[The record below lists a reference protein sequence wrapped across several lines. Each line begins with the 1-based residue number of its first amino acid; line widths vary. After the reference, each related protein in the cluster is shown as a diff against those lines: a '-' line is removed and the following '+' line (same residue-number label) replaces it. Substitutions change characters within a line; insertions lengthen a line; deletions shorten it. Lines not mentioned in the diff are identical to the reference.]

1 MVRYCRRFAEE
12 SAVPDTAL
20 VNSDMQSALGEARQ
34 AYADRNTK
42 SFARHQDALQA
53 MPGGNTRTTLHTSPF
68 PLTVVRGEGCRLWD
82 ADGHEYIDVLGEYTA
97 GIYGHS
103 HPVIRAAIDRALNH
117 GWNYGGRNANE
128 AKLSQMIAERMPSID
143 LVRFTNSGTE
153 GNVMALAGARVFAQ
167 RKGRTKATKVMVFH
181 GGYHGGVLYFVSGG
195 SPVNIPYEYIVAP
208 YNDIEG
214 SRALL
219 ARHGEEVFAVL
230 VEPMQGSHGCLPGDV
245 DFLKMLRE
253 ETGTRGITLIF
264 DEVMTS
270 RLSPGGL
277 QAKYDVI
284 PDMTTLGKYIGGG
297 MSFGAFGGRRDI
309 MELFDPTKPDSL
321 PHAGT
326 FNNNALTMAAGVAGY
341 GEVYTPAAAK
351 ELNDRGDRIR
361 ERLNAIC
368 ARHKVAFQFSGIGSM
383 MTAHATTRPIRTAA
397 DIAAGSQD
405 AKELF
410 FFDMM
415 AAGIWIARRGFIA
428 LNIMIGEAEADRF
441 VAAVEEFVTA
451 RKALLQPK

>member
-1 MVRYCRRFAEE
+1 
-12 SAVPDTAL
+12 
-20 VNSDMQSALGEARQ
+20 
-34 AYADRNTK
+34 
-42 SFARHQDALQA
+42 
-53 MPGGNTRTTLHTSPF
+53 
-68 PLTVVRGEGCRLWD
+68 
-82 ADGHEYIDVLGEYTA
+82 VLGEYTA

-103 HPVIRAAIDRALNH
+103 HPVIRAAIDKALDH
-117 GWNYGGRNANE
+117 GWNYAGRNSHE
-128 AKLSQMIAERMPSID
+128 GKLAQLIVDRMPSID

-167 RKGRTKATKVMVFH
+167 RNGRPKATKVMVFH

-195 SPVNIPYEYIVAP
+195 SPVNIPYDFVVAP

-214 SRALL
+214 TRALF
-219 ARHGEEVFAVL
+219 AKHGDEVFATL
-230 VEPMQGSHGCLPGDV
+230 VEPMQGSHGCLPGDPA
-245 DFLKMLRE
+245 FLKMVRE
-253 ETGTRGITLIF
+253 ETKARGITLIF

-277 QAKYDVI
+277 QGKLGVI

-309 MELFDPTKPDSL
+309 MELFDPTKPDAL

-326 FNNNALTMAAGVAGY
+326 FNNNVLTMAAGVAGY
-341 GEVYTPAAAK
+341 GEVYTPAAADA
-351 ELNDRGDRIR
+351 LNARGEKIR
-361 ERLNAIC
+361 TRLNAIC
-368 ARHKVAFQFSGIGSM
+368 QKAGVAFQFSGIGSM

-397 DIAAGSQD
+397 DIAASNQD

-410 FFDMM
+410 YFDMA
-415 AAGIWIARRGFIA
+415 AAGIWIARRGFVA
-428 LNIMIGEAEADRF
+428 LNIMIGDAEGDRF

-451 RKALLQPK
+451 RKALLKG

>member
-1 MVRYCRRFAEE
+1 M
-12 SAVPDTAL
+12 PDQAL
-20 VNSDMQSALGEARQ
+20 VNSDLQSALAEAKQ
-34 AYADRNTK
+34 AYVDRNPT
-42 SFARHQDALQA
+42 SFARHQDACVA
-53 MPGGNTRTTLHTSPF
+53 MPGGNTRTTLHNAPF
-68 PLTVVRGEGCRLWD
+68 PLTVVRGAGCKLWD

-103 HPVIRAAIDRALNH
+103 HPVIRKAIDKALDH
-117 GWNYGGRNANE
+117 GWNFAGRNE
-128 AKLSQMIAERMPSID
+128 SEGKLAKLVVDRMPSID

-167 RKGRTKATKVMVFH
+167 RNGRAKATKVMVFH

-195 SPVNIPYEYIVAP
+195 SPVNMPYEYIVAP
-208 YNDIEG
+208 YNDVEG
-214 SRALL
+214 TRALL
-219 ARHGEEVFAVL
+219 AKHGEELFAVL
-230 VEPMQGSHGCLPGDV
+230 LEPMQGSGGCLPGNL
-245 DFLKMLRE
+245 DFLQMVRS
-253 ETGTRGITLIF
+253 ETKARGITMIF

-277 QAKYDVI
+277 QEKTGVI

-326 FNNNALTMAAGVAGY
+326 FNNNVLTMAAGVAGY
-341 GEVYTPAAAK
+341 GEVYTPEAAK
-351 ELNDRGDRIR
+351 MLNDRGDKIR

-368 ARHKVAFQFSGIGSM
+368 RKAGVEFQFSGIGSM
-383 MTAHATTRPIRTAA
+383 MTAHATTRPIRNATDLA
-397 DIAAGSQD
+397 SSNQD

-410 FFDMM
+410 YFDMV
-415 AAGIWIARRGFIA
+415 AAGIWIARRGFVA
-428 LNIMIGEAEADRF
+428 LNIMIGDAEGDRF
-441 VAAVEEFVTA
+441 VAAVEEFVSA
-451 RKALLQPK
+451 RKALLQPS

>member
-1 MVRYCRRFAEE
+1 M
-12 SAVPDTAL
+12 PDQAL
-20 VNSDMQSALGEARQ
+20 VNSDMQSALVEARQ
-34 AYADRNTK
+34 AYADANPK
-42 SFARHQDALQA
+42 SLGRHHEACEA

-103 HPVIRAAIDRALNH
+103 HPVIRAAIDKALNH
-117 GWNYGGRNANE
+117 GWNFAGRNENE
-128 AKLSQMIAERMPSID
+128 GKLAKLVADRIPSID

-153 GNVMALAGARVFAQ
+153 GNVMALAGARVYAQ
-167 RKGRTKATKVMVFH
+167 RTGRSKATKVMVFH

-195 SPVNIPYEYIVAP
+195 SPVNIPYEYVVAP

-214 SRALL
+214 TRALL
-219 ARHGEEVFAVL
+219 AKHGEELFAVL
-230 VEPMQGSHGCLPGDV
+230 LEPMQGSHGCLPGDV
-245 DFLKMLRE
+245 EFLRMVRE
-253 ETGTRGITLIF
+253 ETKARGITMIF

-277 QAKYDVI
+277 QGKYGI
-284 PDMTTLGKYIGGG
+284 TPDMTTLGKYIGGG

-309 MELFDPTKPDSL
+309 MELFDPTKADSL

-326 FNNNALTMAAGVAGY
+326 FNNNVLTMAAGVAGF
-341 GEVYTPAAAK
+341 GEVYTPQAAK
-351 ELNDRGDRIR
+351 ELNDRGDSIR

-368 ARHKVAFQFSGIGSM
+368 RKHQVAFQFSGIGSM
-383 MTAHATTRPIRTAA
+383 MTAHATSRPIRTAA
-397 DIAAGSQD
+397 DIAGGSQD

-410 FFDMM
+410 YFDMM
-415 AAGIWIARRGFIA
+415 AAGIWIARRGFVA
-428 LNIMIGEAEADRF
+428 LNIMIGEAEGDRF

-451 RKALLQPK
+451 RKALLKA

>member
-1 MVRYCRRFAEE
+1 M
-12 SAVPDTAL
+12 PDQAL
-20 VNSDMQSALGEARQ
+20 VNSDLQSALVEARQ
-34 AYADRNTK
+34 AYADANPK
-42 SFARHQDALQA
+42 SFVRQQEACEA
-53 MPGGNTRTTLHTSPF
+53 MPGGNTRTTLHNSPF

-103 HPVIRAAIDRALNH
+103 HPVIRAAVDKALNN
-117 GWNYGGRNANE
+117 GWNYGGRNENE
-128 AKLSQMIAERMPSID
+128 AKLAKLVADRMPSID

-153 GNVMALAGARVFAQ
+153 GNVMALAGARVYAQ
-167 RKGRTKATKVMVFH
+167 RKGRTRATKVMVFH

-195 SPVNIPYEYIVAP
+195 SPVNIPYDYVVAP

-214 SRALL
+214 TRALL
-219 ARHGEEVFAVL
+219 ARHGEELFAVL
-230 VEPMQGSHGCLPGDV
+230 LEPMQGSHGCLPGSV
-245 DFLKMLRE
+245 EFLRMVRE
-253 ETGTRGITLIF
+253 ETKARGITMIF

-270 RLSPGGL
+270 RLAPGGL
-277 QAKYDVI
+277 QEKHGVI

-309 MELFDPTKPDSL
+309 MELFDPTKADSL

-341 GEVYTPAAAK
+341 GEVYTPAAAA
-351 ELNDRGDRIR
+351 ELNARGEKIR

-368 ARHKVAFQFSGIGSM
+368 KKHDVAFQFSGIGSM
-383 MTAHATTRPIRTAA
+383 MTAHATSRPIKTAA
-397 DIAAGSQD
+397 DIASGSQD

-410 FFDMM
+410 YFDMM
-415 AAGIWIARRGFIA
+415 AAGIWIARRGFVA
-428 LNIMIGEAEADRF
+428 LNIMIGEAEGDRF

>member
-1 MVRYCRRFAEE
+1 M
-12 SAVPDTAL
+12 PDTQL
-20 VNSDMQSALGEARQ
+20 VNSDLQSALTEARQ
-34 AYADRNTK
+34 AYIDRNPK
-42 SFARHQDALQA
+42 SLARHEEALVA
-53 MPGGNTRTTLHTSPF
+53 MPGGNTRTTLHNSPF
-68 PLTVVRGEGCRLWD
+68 PLTVVKGAGCRLWD

-103 HPVIRAAIDRALNH
+103 HPVIRKALDRALDN
-117 GWNYGGRNANE
+117 GWNFAGRNENE
-128 AKLSQMIAERMPSID
+128 GKLAKLVVDRIPSMD

-167 RKGRTKATKVMVFH
+167 RKGRKAATKVMVFH

-195 SPVNIPYEYIVAP
+195 SPVNMPYEYVVAP
-208 YNDIEG
+208 YNDVEG
-214 SRALL
+214 TRALL
-219 ARHGEEVFAVL
+219 ARHGEELFAVL
-230 VEPMQGSHGCLPGDV
+230 LEPMQGSHGCLPGNL
-245 DFLKMLRE
+245 DFLKMVRE
-253 ETGTRGITLIF
+253 ETRTRGITMIF

-270 RLSPGGL
+270 RLAPGGL
-277 QAKYDVI
+277 QEKTGVI

-309 MELFDPTKPDSL
+309 MELFDPTKPDHL

-351 ELNDRGDRIR
+351 ELNDRGDRLR
-361 ERLNAIC
+361 EKLNGIC
-368 ARHKVAFQFSGIGSM
+368 KKAGVAFQFSGIGSM

-397 DIAAGSQD
+397 DIATSNQD

-410 FFDMM
+410 FFDMS
-415 AAGIWIARRGFIA
+415 AAGIWIARRGFVA
-428 LNIMIGEAEADRF
+428 LNIMIGDAEADRF
-441 VAAVEEFVTA
+441 AGAVEEFVTA
-451 RKALLQPK
+451 RKALLKPS

>member
-1 MVRYCRRFAEE
+1 M
-12 SAVPDTAL
+12 PDQVL
-20 VNSDMQSALGEARQ
+20 VNSDLQSALDEARQ
-34 AYADRNTK
+34 AYAGRNPK
-42 SFARHQDALQA
+42 SLTRHQEACEA
-53 MPGGNTRTTLHTSPF
+53 MPGGNTRTTLHNSPF

-103 HPVIRAAIDRALNH
+103 HPAIRAAIDRALNH
-117 GWNYGGRNANE
+117 GWNYGGRNENE
-128 AKLSQMIAERMPSID
+128 ARLAKLVADRMPSID

-153 GNVMALAGARVFAQ
+153 GNVMALAGARVYAQ

-195 SPVNIPYEYIVAP
+195 SPVNIPYDYVVAP
-208 YNDIEG
+208 YNDVEG
-214 SRALL
+214 TRALL
-219 ARHGEEVFAVL
+219 ARHGEELFAVL
-230 VEPMQGSHGCLPGDV
+230 LEPMQGSHGCLPGDL
-245 DFLKMLRE
+245 DFLRMVRE
-253 ETGTRGITLIF
+253 ETRARGITMIF

-277 QAKYDVI
+277 QEKTGVI

-309 MELFDPTKPDSL
+309 MELFDPTKPDHL

-326 FNNNALTMAAGVAGY
+326 FNNNALTMAAGAAGY
-341 GEVYTPAAAK
+341 GEVYTPQAAK
-351 ELNDRGDRIR
+351 ELNDRGEKIR

-368 ARHKVAFQFSGIGSM
+368 RREKVAFQFSGIGSM
-383 MTAHATTRPIRTAA
+383 MTAHATTRPIKSAA
-397 DIAAGSQD
+397 DIASGSQD

-415 AAGIWIARRGFIA
+415 EAGIWIARRGFVA
-428 LNIMIGEAEADRF
+428 LNLMIGEAEGDRF

-451 RKALLQPK
+451 RKALLRAQ

>member
-1 MVRYCRRFAEE
+1 M
-12 SAVPDTAL
+12 PDQAL
-20 VNSDMQSALGEARQ
+20 VNSDLQSALTEVKQ
-34 AYADRNTK
+34 AYIDRNPK
-42 SFARHQDALQA
+42 SFSRHQDACVA
-53 MPGGNTRTTLHTSPF
+53 MPGGNTRTTLHNSPF

-117 GWNYGGRNANE
+117 GWNYGGRNENE
-128 AKLSQMIAERMPSID
+128 GKLAKLIADRMPSID

-195 SPVNIPYEYIVAP
+195 SPVNMPYEYVVAP
-208 YNDIEG
+208 YNDVEG
-214 SRALL
+214 TRALL
-219 ARHGEEVFAVL
+219 AKHGEELFAVL
-230 VEPMQGSHGCLPGDV
+230 LEPMQGSHGCLPGDV
-245 DFLKMLRE
+245 DFLKAVRE
-253 ETGTRGITLIF
+253 ETSARGITMIF

-277 QAKYDVI
+277 QAKHGVI

-297 MSFGAFGGRRDI
+297 MSFGAFGGKREI
-309 MELFDPTKPDSL
+309 MELFDPTKPDAL

-341 GEVYTPAAAK
+341 GEVYTPDAAK

-368 ARHKVAFQFSGIGSM
+368 RSAGVAFQFSGIGSM
-383 MTAHATTRPIRTAA
+383 MTAHATSRPIRTAA
-397 DIAAGSQD
+397 DIASSNQD

-410 FFDMM
+410 FFDMS
-415 AAGIWIARRGFIA
+415 AAGIWVARRGFVA
-428 LNIMIGEAEADRF
+428 LNIMIGDAEGDRF
-441 VAAVEEFVTA
+441 VAAVEEFVSA
-451 RKALLQPK
+451 RKALLKAA

>member
-1 MVRYCRRFAEE
+1 
-12 SAVPDTAL
+12 
-20 VNSDMQSALGEARQ
+20 
-34 AYADRNTK
+34 
-42 SFARHQDALQA
+42 
-53 MPGGNTRTTLHTSPF
+53 MPGGNTRTTLHNSPF

-103 HPVIRAAIDRALNH
+103 HPVIRAAIDKALDH
-117 GWNYGGRNANE
+117 GWNFGGRNENE
-128 AKLSQMIAERMPSID
+128 GKLAKLIADRMPSID

-153 GNVMALAGARVFAQ
+153 GNVMALAGARVYAQ

-195 SPVNIPYEYIVAP
+195 SPVNMPYEYGVAP

-214 SRALL
+214 TRALL
-219 ARHGEEVFAVL
+219 AKHGEELFAVL
-230 VEPMQGSHGCLPGDV
+230 LEPMQGSHGCLPGDV
-245 DFLKMLRE
+245 DFLKAVRE
-253 ETGTRGITLIF
+253 ETRARGITMIF

-277 QAKYDVI
+277 QGKHGVI

-297 MSFGAFGGRRDI
+297 MSFGAFGGKREI
-309 MELFDPTKPDSL
+309 MELFDPTKPDAL

-341 GEVYTPAAAK
+341 GEVYTAEAAK

-368 ARHKVAFQFSGIGSM
+368 RSAGVAFQFSGIGSM
-383 MTAHATTRPIRTAA
+383 MTAHATARPIRTAA
-397 DIAAGSQD
+397 DIATSNQD

-410 FFDMM
+410 FFDMS
-415 AAGIWIARRGFIA
+415 AAGIWIARRGFVA
-428 LNIMIGEAEADRF
+428 LNVMIGDAEGDRF
-441 VAAVEEFVTA
+441 VAAVEEFVSA
-451 RKALLQPK
+451 RKALLQAA

>member
-1 MVRYCRRFAEE
+1 M
-12 SAVPDTAL
+12 PDQAL
-20 VNSDMQSALGEARQ
+20 VNSDLQSALIEARQ
-34 AYADRNTK
+34 AYADSNPQ
-42 SFARHQDALQA
+42 SLGRHHEACEA
-53 MPGGNTRTTLHTSPF
+53 MPGGNTRTTLHNSPF

-82 ADGHEYIDVLGEYTA
+82 ADGHVYIDVLGEYTA

-103 HPVIRAAIDRALNH
+103 HPVIRAAVDRALNH
-117 GWNYGGRNANE
+117 GWNYGGRNENE
-128 AKLSQMIAERMPSID
+128 ARLAKLIADRMPSID

-167 RKGRTKATKVMVFH
+167 RNGRTRATKVMVFH

-195 SPVNIPYEYIVAP
+195 SPVNIPYDFIVAP

-214 SRALL
+214 TRTLL
-219 ARHGEEVFAVL
+219 AEHGEELFAVL
-230 VEPMQGSHGCLPGDV
+230 LEPMQGSHGCLPGDV
-245 DFLKMLRE
+245 GFLKMVRE
-253 ETGTRGITLIF
+253 ETKARGITMIF

-277 QAKYDVI
+277 QEKHGVI

-309 MELFDPTKPDSL
+309 MELFDPTKADSL

-341 GEVYTPAAAK
+341 GEVYTPAAAA
-351 ELNDRGDRIR
+351 ELNARGEKIR

-368 ARHKVAFQFSGIGSM
+368 SRNKVAFQFSGIGSM
-383 MTAHATTRPIRTAA
+383 MTAHATSRPIKTAA
-397 DIAAGSQD
+397 DIAAGNQD

-410 FFDMM
+410 YFDMM
-415 AAGIWIARRGFIA
+415 AAGIWIARRGFVA
-428 LNIMIGEAEADRF
+428 LNIMIGEAEGDRF

>member
-1 MVRYCRRFAEE
+1 M
-12 SAVPDTAL
+12 
-20 VNSDMQSALGEARQ
+20 VNSDLQSALAEAKQ
-34 AYADRNTK
+34 AYVDRNPK
-42 SFARHQDALQA
+42 SFGRHQEACVA
-53 MPGGNTRTTLHTSPF
+53 MPGGNTRTTLHNSPF

-103 HPVIRAAIDRALNH
+103 HPVIRAAIDKALNH
-117 GWNYGGRNANE
+117 GWNFGGRNENE
-128 AKLSQMIAERMPSID
+128 GKLAKMIADRMPSID

-195 SPVNIPYEYIVAP
+195 SPVNMPYEYVVAP

-214 SRALL
+214 TKALL
-219 ARHGEEVFAVL
+219 AKHGEELFAVL
-230 VEPMQGSHGCLPGDV
+230 LEPMQGSHGCLPGDV
-245 DFLKMLRE
+245 DFLKAVRE
-253 ETGTRGITLIF
+253 ETKARGITMIF

-277 QAKYDVI
+277 QAKHGVI

-297 MSFGAFGGRRDI
+297 MSFGAFGGKREI
-309 MELFDPTKPDSL
+309 MELFDPTKPDAL

-341 GEVYTPAAAK
+341 GEVYTPEAAK
-351 ELNDRGDRIR
+351 TLNERGDRIR

-368 ARHKVAFQFSGIGSM
+368 QKAGVAFQFSGIGSM
-383 MTAHATTRPIRTAA
+383 MTAHATSRP
-397 DIAAGSQD
+397 
-405 AKELF
+405 
-410 FFDMM
+410 
-415 AAGIWIARRGFIA
+415 
-428 LNIMIGEAEADRF
+428 
-441 VAAVEEFVTA
+441 
-451 RKALLQPK
+451 

>member
-1 MVRYCRRFAEE
+1 
-12 SAVPDTAL
+12 VPDTAL
-20 VNSDMQSALGEARQ
+20 INSDMQSALAEVRQ
-34 AYADRNTK
+34 AYVDRNAK
-42 SFARHQDALQA
+42 SFARHQEALQA

-128 AKLSQMIAERMPSID
+128 ARLSQLIAERVPSID

-153 GNVMALAGARVFAQ
+153 GNVMALAGARVFAE
-167 RKGRTKATKVMVFH
+167 RKGRSKAAKVMVFH

-195 SPVNIPYEYIVAP
+195 SPVNIPYEYVVGP

-214 SRALL
+214 ARALL
-219 ARHGEEVFAVL
+219 ARHGEELFAVL

-253 ETGTRGITLIF
+253 ETRTRGITLIF

-277 QAKYDVI
+277 QGKYNVI

-297 MSFGAFGGRRDI
+297 MSFGAFGGRREI

-341 GEVYTPAAAK
+341 GEVYTPAVAK

-383 MTAHATTRPIRTAA
+383 MTAHATTRPIMTAA

-410 FFDMM
+410 YFDMM
-415 AAGIWIARRGFIA
+415 AAGIWIARRGFVA
-428 LNIMIGEAEADRF
+428 LNIMIGDAEGDRF

>member
-1 MVRYCRRFAEE
+1 M
-12 SAVPDTAL
+12 PDSPL
-20 VNSDMQSALGEARQ
+20 VNSDLQSALAEVRQ
-34 AYADRNTK
+34 AYIDRNPK
-42 SFARHQDALQA
+42 SLSRHHEACEA
-53 MPGGNTRTTLHTSPF
+53 MPGGNTRTTLHNAPF
-68 PLTVVRGEGCRLWD
+68 PLTVVKGAGCRLWD

-103 HPVIRAAIDRALNH
+103 HPVIRKAIDKALDH
-117 GWNYGGRNANE
+117 GWNFAGRNENE
-128 AKLSQMIAERMPSID
+128 GKLAKLVADRIPSID

-167 RKGRTKATKVMVFH
+167 RKGRKQATKVMVFH

-195 SPVNIPYEYIVAP
+195 SPVNMPYEYIVAP

-214 SRALL
+214 TRALL
-219 ARHGEEVFAVL
+219 ARHGEELFAVL
-230 VEPMQGSHGCLPGDV
+230 LEPMQGSHGCLPGDV
-245 DFLKMLRE
+245 AFLKMVRE
-253 ETGTRGITLIF
+253 ETRARGITMIF

-270 RLSPGGL
+270 RLAPGGL
-277 QAKYDVI
+277 QQKTGVI

-326 FNNNALTMAAGVAGY
+326 FNNNVLTMAAGVAGY
-341 GEVYTPAAAK
+341 GEVYTPEAAQA
-351 ELNDRGDRIR
+351 LNVRGDKIR

-368 ARHKVAFQFSGIGSM
+368 QKAGVAFQFSGIGSM
-383 MTAHATTRPIRTAA
+383 MTAHATTRPIKTAA
-397 DIAAGSQD
+397 DIATSNQD

-410 FFDMM
+410 YFDMV
-415 AAGIWIARRGFIA
+415 AAGIWIARRGFVA
-428 LNIMIGEAEADRF
+428 LNIMIGDQEGDRF
-441 VAAVEEFVTA
+441 VSAVEEFVTA
-451 RKALLQPK
+451 RRALIKA

>member
-1 MVRYCRRFAEE
+1 M
-12 SAVPDTAL
+12 PDQAL
-20 VNSDMQSALGEARQ
+20 VNSDLTSALADARQ
-34 AYADRNTK
+34 AYVDRNPK
-42 SFARHQDALQA
+42 SFARHEEACQA
-53 MPGGNTRTTLHTSPF
+53 MPGGNTRTTLHNGPF

-103 HPVIRAAIDRALNH
+103 HPTIRAAIDRALNH
-117 GWNYGGRNANE
+117 GWNYAGRNPHE
-128 AKLSQMIAERMPSID
+128 GKLARLIADRIPSID

-153 GNVMALAGARVFAQ
+153 ANVMALAGARVFAQ

-195 SPVNIPYEYIVAP
+195 SPVNMPYEYVVGP
-208 YNDIEG
+208 YNDVAG
-214 SRALL
+214 ARALL
-219 ARHGEEVFAVL
+219 EKNGEEIFAVL
-230 VEPMQGSHGCLPGDV
+230 VEPMQGSGGCLPGDP

-253 ETGTRGITLIF
+253 ETRKRGITLIF

-277 QAKYDVI
+277 QERLGII

-309 MELFDPTKPDSL
+309 LELFDPTKPDSL

-326 FNNNALTMAAGVAGY
+326 FNNNVLTMAAGVAGY
-341 GEVYTPAAAK
+341 GEVYTPEAAQA
-351 ELNDRGDRIR
+351 LNARGEKIR
-361 ERLNAIC
+361 ERLNEIC
-368 ARHKVAFQFSGIGSM
+368 RKAGVAFQFSGIGSM
-383 MTAHATTRPIRTAA
+383 MTAHATTRPIRTVA
-397 DIAAGSQD
+397 DIAASSQD

-410 FFDMM
+410 FLDMS
-415 AAGIWIARRGFIA
+415 AAGIWIARRGFVA
-428 LNIMIGEAEADRF
+428 LNIMIGEAEGDRF
-441 VAAVEEFVTA
+441 VAAVEEFVAA
-451 RKALLQPK
+451 RKALLQPQ

>member
-1 MVRYCRRFAEE
+1 M
-12 SAVPDTAL
+12 PDQAL
-20 VNSDMQSALGEARQ
+20 VNSDLQSALDEARQ
-34 AYADRNTK
+34 AYVARNPR
-42 SFARHQDALQA
+42 SLVRHQEACVA

-103 HPVIRAAIDRALNH
+103 HPVIRAAVDKALDD

-128 AKLSQMIAERMPSID
+128 AKLAKLVADRIPSIE

-153 GNVMALAGARVFAQ
+153 GNVMALAGARVYAQ
-167 RKGRTKATKVMVFH
+167 RTGRTRATKVMVFH

-195 SPVNIPYEYIVAP
+195 SPVNVPYEYIVAP
-208 YNDIEG
+208 YNDVEG
-214 SRALL
+214 TRALL
-219 ARHGEEVFAVL
+219 AKHGDELFAVL
-230 VEPMQGSHGCLPGDV
+230 LEPMQGSHGCLPGDLE
-245 DFLKMLRE
+245 FLRTVRA
-253 ETGTRGITLIF
+253 ETAARGITMIF

-270 RLSPGGL
+270 RLAPGGL
-277 QAKYDVI
+277 QEKTGVI

-326 FNNNALTMAAGVAGY
+326 FNNNALTMAAGAAGY

-361 ERLNAIC
+361 DRLNAIC
-368 ARHKVAFQFSGIGSM
+368 RREGVAFQFSGIGSM
-383 MTAHATTRPIRTAA
+383 MTAHATTRPIRSAA
-397 DIAAGSQD
+397 DIASSNQD

-410 FFDMM
+410 YFDMM
-415 AAGIWIARRGFIA
+415 AAGIWIARRGFVA
-428 LNIMIGEAEADRF
+428 LNIMIGEPEGDRF

-451 RKALLQPK
+451 RKALLR

>member
-1 MVRYCRRFAEE
+1 
-12 SAVPDTAL
+12 
-20 VNSDMQSALGEARQ
+20 
-34 AYADRNTK
+34 
-42 SFARHQDALQA
+42 
-53 MPGGNTRTTLHTSPF
+53 MPGGNTRTTLHNAPF

-103 HPVIRAAIDRALNH
+103 HPVIRAAIDKRAEPRLELC
-117 GWNYGGRNANE
+117 RPQRRTRRKL
-128 AKLSQMIAERMPSID
+128 AKLVVDRMPSID

-167 RKGRTKATKVMVFH
+167 RKGRKAATKVMVFH
-181 GGYHGGVLYFVSGG
+181 GGYHGGVLYFVRAAAGQHALR
-195 SPVNIPYEYIVAP
+195 IRR
-208 YNDIEG
+208 
-214 SRALL
+214 RALQRHRGH
-219 ARHGEEVFAVL
+219 ARAARASTARRSFAVL

-245 DFLKMLRE
+245 GFLKMLRE
-253 ETGTRGITLIF
+253 ETWARGITLIF

-277 QAKYDVI
+277 QAKLGVI

-297 MSFGAFGGRRDI
+297 MSFGAFGGRREI

-326 FNNNALTMAAGVAGY
+326 FNNNVLTMAAGVAGY
-341 GEVYTPAAAK
+341 GEVYTPEAADA
-351 ELNDRGDRIR
+351 LNARGEKIR

-368 ARHKVAFQFSGIGSM
+368 QKAGVAFQFSGIGSM

-397 DIAAGSQD
+397 DIATSQPGRQGAVLFRHGRRPASGSP
-405 AKELF
+405 
-410 FFDMM
+410 
-415 AAGIWIARRGFIA
+415 AAASWRS
-428 LNIMIGEAEADRF
+428 
-441 VAAVEEFVTA
+441 TS
-451 RKALLQPK
+451 

>member
-1 MVRYCRRFAEE
+1 M
-12 SAVPDTAL
+12 PDTAL
-20 VNSDMQSALGEARQ
+20 VNSDMQSALVEARQ
-34 AYADRNTK
+34 AYVDRNPK

-128 AKLSQMIAERMPSID
+128 AKLSKLIADRMPSID

-167 RKGRTKATKVMVFH
+167 RKGRAQGHQGH
-181 GGYHGGVLYFVSGG
+181 GVPRRLSRRRALFRERRQPGEH
-195 SPVNIPYEYIVAP
+195 PYEYVVAP
-208 YNDIEG
+208 YNDVEG
-214 SRALL
+214 TRALL
-219 ARHGEEVFAVL
+219 AKHGEELFAVL
-230 VEPMQGSHGCLPGDV
+230 LEPMQGSHGCLPGDV
-245 DFLKMLRE
+245 DFLKMVRE
-253 ETGTRGITLIF
+253 ETRARGITMIF

-277 QAKYDVI
+277 QAKTGVI

-309 MELFDPTKPDSL
+309 MELFDPTKPDQL

-368 ARHKVAFQFSGIGSM
+368 AQHKVAFQFSGIGSM
-383 MTAHATTRPIRTAA
+383 MTAHATARPIRTAA

-415 AAGIWIARRGFIA
+415 AAGIWIARRGFVA
-428 LNIMIGEAEADRF
+428 LNIMIGDAEADRF

-451 RKALLQPK
+451 RKALLQPNQLGARQWRISHD

>member
-1 MVRYCRRFAEE
+1 M
-12 SAVPDTAL
+12 PDQAL
-20 VNSDMQSALGEARQ
+20 VNSDLQSALIEARQ
-34 AYADRNTK
+34 AYADSNPQ
-42 SFARHQDALQA
+42 SLGRHHEACEA
-53 MPGGNTRTTLHTSPF
+53 MPGGNTRTTLHNSPF

-82 ADGHEYIDVLGEYTA
+82 ADGHVYIDVLGEYTA

-103 HPVIRAAIDRALNH
+103 HPVIRAAVDRALNH
-117 GWNYGGRNANE
+117 GWNYGGRNENE
-128 AKLSQMIAERMPSID
+128 ARLAKLIADRMPSID

-167 RKGRTKATKVMVFH
+167 RNGRTRATKVMVFH

-195 SPVNIPYEYIVAP
+195 SPVNIPYDFIVAP

-214 SRALL
+214 TRTLL
-219 ARHGEEVFAVL
+219 AEHGEELFAVL
-230 VEPMQGSHGCLPGDV
+230 LEPMQGSHGCLPGDV
-245 DFLKMLRE
+245 GFLKMVRE
-253 ETGTRGITLIF
+253 ETKARGITMIF

-277 QAKYDVI
+277 QEKHGVI

-309 MELFDPTKPDSL
+309 MELFDPTKADSL

-341 GEVYTPAAAK
+341 GEVYTPAAAA
-351 ELNDRGDRIR
+351 ELNARGEKIR
-361 ERLNAIC
+361 ERLNSVC
-368 ARHKVAFQFSGIGSM
+368 AKNKVAFQFSGIGSM
-383 MTAHATTRPIRTAA
+383 MTAHATSRPIKTAA
-397 DIAAGSQD
+397 DIAAGNQD

-410 FFDMM
+410 YFDMM
-415 AAGIWIARRGFIA
+415 AAGIWIARRGFVA
-428 LNIMIGEAEADRF
+428 LNIMIGEAEGDRF

>member
-1 MVRYCRRFAEE
+1 M
-12 SAVPDTAL
+12 PDQAL
-20 VNSDMQSALGEARQ
+20 VNSDMQSALVEARQ
-34 AYADRNTK
+34 AYADANPK
-42 SFARHQDALQA
+42 SFGRHHEACEA

-103 HPVIRAAIDRALNH
+103 HPVIRAAIDKALNH
-117 GWNYGGRNANE
+117 GWNFAGRNENE
-128 AKLSQMIAERMPSID
+128 GKLAKLVADRIPSID

-153 GNVMALAGARVFAQ
+153 GNVMALAGARVYAQ

-195 SPVNIPYEYIVAP
+195 SPVNIPYEYVVAP

-214 SRALL
+214 TRALL
-219 ARHGEEVFAVL
+219 AKHGEELFAVL
-230 VEPMQGSHGCLPGDV
+230 LEPMQGSHGCLPGDV
-245 DFLKMLRE
+245 EFLRMVRE
-253 ETGTRGITLIF
+253 ETKARGITMIF

-277 QAKYDVI
+277 QGKYGI
-284 PDMTTLGKYIGGG
+284 TPDMTTLGKYIGGG

-309 MELFDPTKPDSL
+309 MELFDPTKADSL

-326 FNNNALTMAAGVAGY
+326 FNNNVLTMAAGVAGF
-341 GEVYTPAAAK
+341 GEVYTPQAAK
-351 ELNDRGDRIR
+351 ELNDRGDSIR

-368 ARHKVAFQFSGIGSM
+368 RKHQVAFQFSGIGSM
-383 MTAHATTRPIRTAA
+383 MTAHATSRPIRTAA
-397 DIAAGSQD
+397 DIAGGSQD

-410 FFDMM
+410 YFDMM
-415 AAGIWIARRGFIA
+415 AAGIWIARRGFVA
-428 LNIMIGEAEADRF
+428 LNIMIGEAEGDRF

-451 RKALLQPK
+451 RKALLKA

>member
-1 MVRYCRRFAEE
+1 VIGSPLAEQRE
-12 SAVPDTAL
+12 NNVPDQAL
-20 VNSDMQSALGEARQ
+20 VNSDLTSALTEARQ
-34 AYADRNTK
+34 AYIDRNPK
-42 SFARHQDALQA
+42 SLARHEEASVA
-53 MPGGNTRTTLHTSPF
+53 MPGGNTRTTLHNSPF

-117 GWNYGGRNANE
+117 GWNYAGRNAYE
-128 AKLSQMIAERMPSID
+128 GQLAQLIADRVPSID

-153 GNVMALAGARVFAQ
+153 GNVMALAGAKVFAQ
-167 RKGRTKATKVMVFH
+167 RKGRAKATKVMVFH

-195 SPVNIPYEYIVAP
+195 SPVNMPYEYVVAP

-214 SRALL
+214 TRALL
-219 ARHGEEVFAVL
+219 AAHGEQIFAVL
-230 VEPMQGSHGCLPGDV
+230 VEPMQGSHGCLPGDPA
-245 DFLKMLRE
+245 FLRMLRE
-253 ETGTRGITLIF
+253 ETKARGITLIF

-277 QAKYDVI
+277 QAKLGVI

-297 MSFGAFGGRRDI
+297 MSFGAFGGRREI
-309 MELFDPTKPDSL
+309 MELFDPTKPDAL

-326 FNNNALTMAAGVAGY
+326 FNNNVLTMSAGVAGY
-341 GEVYTPAAAK
+341 GEVYTPQVAEA
-351 ELNDRGDRIR
+351 LNTRGDKIR

-368 ARHKVAFQFSGIGSM
+368 VKNEVAFQFSGVGSM

-397 DIAAGSQD
+397 DIASSNQD

-410 FFDMM
+410 FFDMT
-415 AAGIWIARRGFIA
+415 AAGIWIARRGFVA
-428 LNIMIGEAEADRF
+428 LNIMIGDAEADRF
-441 VAAVEEFVTA
+441 VSAVEEFVTA
-451 RKALLQPK
+451 RKALLRSK